1 MIFADKLIQLRKKSG
16 WSQEELA
23 EQMNVSRQ
31 SISKWE
37 GAQSIPDLERIVRLS
52 QLFGVSTDYLLKDE
66 VEDSGTDS
74 MPDSP
79 LHQVSMEEANAF
91 LRWRE
96 LAAQRI
102 ALGSFLGIFSVIPLV
117 VLAVLSEAKQIP
129 LTEEMAAGTGLVIM
143 LLGIAA
149 AALLFLR
156 IGQKNAP
163 YDYLEKEEID
173 VAYGVRGMTEARR
186 EAYRP
191 RYQRFHLIGTGLCLA
206 ALLPFL
212 LWILLDAKNHTYL
225 ILAYSAAM
233 LIAGLGATYFIRSGV
248 IWESYRKLLQEGD
261 YSREK
266 KRNGGLL
273 AYFSMAY
280 WLLVTALYVGISYLK
295 NDWKST
301 APMWTVAGLLFPAL
315 LALGKLW
322 QRRRK

>member
-91 LRWRE
+91 LCWRE

-102 ALGSFLGIFSVIPLV
+102 ALGSFLCICSVIPLV

-129 LTEEMAAGTGLVIM
+129 LTEEMAAGTGLAIM

-149 AALLFLR
+149 AALLFLH

-212 LWILLDAKNHTYL
+212 LWILLDAKNSTYL

-266 KRNGGLL
+266 KRNSSLL
-273 AYFSMAY
+273 GYFSTAY
-280 WLLVTALYVGISYLK
+280 WLLVTALYAGISYLK

-322 QRRRK
+322 QSRRK